1 MEGVNVIKKLKK
13 LNMALCVVLGLFAMS
28 ANANESEVTPLT
40 KEEVQQGIAN
50 MKQSLHTRIEA
61 WGATLGPNDFE
72 KSFFSGRQLNKQKRQ
87 EVCAIFQSVVDDT
100 YKLAVEN
107 RARLKVSDQ
116 PIVSDRNTFIEHLG
130 YPNNIVDTQMG
141 FNCRLR

>member
-1 MEGVNVIKKLKK
+1 MLKEIIKLK
-13 LNMALCVVLGLFAMS
+13 LVICFILGIFSVGAH
-28 ANANESEVTPLT
+28 AEEVEIQPLT
-40 KEEVQQGIAN
+40 KEEVQQGIAS
-50 MKQSLHTRIEA
+50 MKQSLNIRIEA
-61 WGATLGPNDFE
+61 WGKTLRPSDFD
-72 KSFFSGRQLNKQKRQ
+72 KGFFSGRQLNKQKRQ
-87 EVCAIFQSVVDDT
+87 EVCAIFQSVIDDT

-116 PIVSDRNTFIEHLG
+116 PIIDDRNTFIENLG